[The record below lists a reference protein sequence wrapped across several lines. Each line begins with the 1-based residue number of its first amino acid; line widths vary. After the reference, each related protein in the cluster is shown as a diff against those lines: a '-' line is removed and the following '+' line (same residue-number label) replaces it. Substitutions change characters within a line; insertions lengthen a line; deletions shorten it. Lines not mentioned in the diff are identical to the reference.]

1 MNEQKLTRE
10 QLRQRIAERLEG
22 LDDESLLRLDAIS
35 QYAEERARP
44 LRLPIG
50 GGSAEAVDVP
60 AGVSRRRFLIGAG
73 AGGLALAGTAL
84 GGAFIGSALSS
95 PEAEKLKDLVKMRA
109 LVALYEE
116 LEKAGLD
123 AIVKS
128 SLAAIGGALELAKS
142 AGSFVRAGINAVDT
156 AVGSFERL
164 FPIARHGV
172 AFVEG
177 LVSTL
182 AKQVRD
188 LQQKLADVTGSARP
202 LTDATGKFFS
212 DLLDK
217 IPFGVGANVRDLINN
232 LTALIG
238 AVPTFIDSLNT
249 NLIAPLRSDWFS
261 DDDTKGLKGNLLEPV
276 RQNLLRPADALV
288 TQITKM
294 ADDWQTT
301 LTPINQVIAQ
311 RDEVRKQIVAVQAG
325 KP

>member
-1 MNEQKLTRE
+1 MNEPSLSRE
-10 QLRQRIAERLEG
+10 ELRRRIAERLEG
-22 LDDESLLRLDAIS
+22 LDDDSLLRLDAIS

-50 GGSAEAVDVP
+50 GATAEAFDNP
-60 AGVSRRRFLIGAG
+60 SGVTRRRFLIGAG

-84 GGAFIGSALSS
+84 GGALIGSALSS
-95 PEAEKLKDLVKMRA
+95 PEAEKLKELIKMRA

-123 AIVKS
+123 AVVKA
-128 SLAAIGGALELAKS
+128 SLAAFGGALELTKS
-142 AGSFVRAGINAVDT
+142 AGSFVSAGIKAVDA
-156 AVGSFERL
+156 AVQNFERL
-164 FPIARHGV
+164 FPIARAGV

-177 LVSTL
+177 LVSGL

-188 LQQKLADVTGSARP
+188 LQQALTDVTGGVRP
-202 LTDATGKFFS
+202 VTDAVGKFFS

-217 IPFGVGANVRDLINN
+217 IPFGVGANVRDLITK

-238 AVPTFIDSLNT
+238 GVPTFIDNLNT

-276 RQNLLRPADALV
+276 RKNLLRPADALV
-288 TQITKM
+288 TQVTTL
-294 ADDWQTT
+294 ANDWQTAIA
-301 LTPINQVIAQ
+301 PINRAIAQ
-311 RDEVRKQIVAVQAG
+311 RDDVRNQIVAVQAG
-325 KP
+325 K

>member
-1 MNEQKLTRE
+1 MNEQNLSGE
-10 QLRQRIAERLEG
+10 ELRRRIAERLEG

-35 QYAEERARP
+35 QYAEERARQ

-50 GGSAEAVDVP
+50 GATAEAIDNS
-60 AGVSRRRFLIGAG
+60 AAVSRRRFLIGAG

-84 GGAFIGSALSS
+84 GGALIGSALAS
-95 PEAEKLKDLVKMRA
+95 PEAEKLKELVKMRA

-123 AIVKS
+123 TIVKS
-128 SLAAIGGALELAKS
+128 SIAAFGAALALAKAAGSLVS
-142 AGSFVRAGINAVDT
+142 AGIKAVDA
-156 AVGSFERL
+156 AVLNFERL
-164 FPIARHGV
+164 FPIARQGV
-172 AFVEG
+172 AIVEG

-182 AKQVRD
+182 AKQMRD
-188 LQQKLADVTGSARP
+188 FQQVLSDVTGSARP
-202 LTDATGKFFS
+202 VTDAIGKFFS

-217 IPFGVGANVRDLINN
+217 IPFGVGANVRDLINK

-261 DDDTKGLKGNLLEPV
+261 DDDSKGLKGNLLEPV
-276 RQNLLRPADALV
+276 RMNLLRPADALV
-288 TQITKM
+288 THVTQLS
-294 ADDWQTT
+294 DDWQTAI
-301 LTPINQVIAQ
+301 TPINQVIAQ

-325 KP
+325 KQ